1 MIKKTFRFLVQV
13 FNILN
18 SGKWSLYFKIVFG
31 LLVLFLFY
39 NSIDFEKF
47 KTISTRIDYIDLIL
61 IGLFVIIRNIVSTL
75 RLKVL
80 MYKQDTLKFKTI
92 ISHYFIGSFYN
103 NFLPTSLGGDA
114 VRILLMTKEK
124 LTKTYTILL
133 VTTERTIGF
142 YALLIIAFI
151 SLFFWETPE
160 GWFEV
165 ISLSLLGFTTVIG
178 ILYFIK
184 LKSKNK
190 ILSQIYEFIRLIKAY
205 PGIIILSLLLSIL
218 FQLISIF
225 ISFYIAKVIGAP
237 GNLWHYMTIVPMV
250 WVFTMLPISFGGVGL
265 REISFAYLLSFIAV
279 TAEEAAMISIGT
291 YFTMIFSGLIGL
303 LIMVKNFDYFKIIKR
318 NKTI

>member
-1 MIKKTFRFLVQV
+1 MIKKAFRFLAQV
-13 FNILN
+13 IDNLTT
-18 SGKWSLYFKIVFG
+18 GKWSIYFKIVFG
-31 LLVLFLFY
+31 LLILFLFY
-39 NSIDFEKF
+39 NSIDFKKF
-47 KTISTRIDYIDLIL
+47 KIISTRIDYLDLFI
-61 IGLFVIIRNIVSTL
+61 IGLLVIVRNIVSTI

-80 MYKQDTLKFKTI
+80 MYKQDSLKFKTI

-133 VTTERTIGF
+133 VTTERTVGF
-142 YALLIIAFI
+142 YALLLIAFT

-160 GWFEV
+160 GWFE
-165 ISLSLLGFTTVIG
+165 IILLSLLGFTAVIA

-184 LKSKNK
+184 IKSNNK
-190 ILSQIYEFIRLIKAY
+190 ILSKIYEFIRLIKAY

-218 FQLISIF
+218 FQLISIY
-225 ISFYIAKVIGAP
+225 ISFYIAKIIGAP

-265 REISFAYLLSFIAV
+265 REISFSYLLSFIAV
-279 TAEEAAMISIGT
+279 TSEEAAMISMGT
-291 YFTMIFSGLIGL
+291 YFTMIFSGLVGL
-303 LIMVKNFDYFKIIKR
+303 LIMIKNFDYFKIIKK